1 MAPSSSIAAE
11 PGHSF
16 PDASSLLAGAP
27 RGGSLSGSSASPR
40 SSVVVASLE
49 IGTAII
55 HEDTLAL
62 VVQ

>member
-11 PGHSF
+11 PGHSL
-16 PDASSLLAGAP
+16 PDASGSLAGVP
-27 RGGSLSGSSASPR
+27 RGEPLSASSASPR

-49 IGTAII
+49 VGTAII